1 MAASPSPSWRDA
13 IRGNVLAVG
22 LVSLLSDFA
31 SEMVNPILPL
41 FLAGFVGAGA
51 APLLLGV
58 IEGLA
63 DTTAS
68 LLKIISGRV
77 SDRIGRRKP
86 LVVVGYVL
94 ANAARPLIGLC
105 TTGGQVVALKVVD
118 RIGKGLRTSP
128 RDALIGDAAPPALR
142 GLAFSFHRAMDHS
155 GAVIGPLC
163 AALLLFLLLGRLVWR
178 GAEGELGPSELDAL
192 RTVFLISAVPG
203 ALAVLAAIFGVREIP
218 PTRPLASPRP
228 DAPAGEADAPAG
240 EADAPAGANPRP
252 PRRAPLPRRFYA
264 FVGVATVFALG
275 NSSDLFLVL
284 YAHERH
290 GLGLG
295 GVIGLWVV
303 LHVAKILASLPG
315 GVASDRLGRRPVLI
329 AGWILYAAVYL
340 GFALAPGP
348 GALIAL
354 LVLYGVYYGL
364 TEGAAKALVAD
375 LVESERRATAFGVYH
390 GAIGLAALPASLLF
404 GALWSAFGPIVALG
418 VGSGLAFA
426 ASLGLLVLVRPA
438 PGEQG

>member
-1 MAASPSPSWRDA
+1 MAASPAPSWRDA

-41 FLAGFVGAGA
+41 FLAGVVGAGA

-178 GAEGELGPSELDAL
+178 GAEGELGPSELDDLSPIAHLTRLETL
-192 RTVFLISAVPG
+192 R
-203 ALAVLAAIFGVREIP
+203 
-218 PTRPLASPRP
+218 ASI
-228 DAPAGEADAPAG
+228 
-240 EADAPAGANPRP
+240 NH
-252 PRRAPLPRRFYA
+252 
-264 FVGVATVFALG
+264 V
-275 NSSDLFLVL
+275 SDLKPLEKLVL
-284 YAHERH
+284 
-290 GLGLG
+290 L
-295 GVIGLWVV
+295 
-303 LHVAKILASLPG
+303 
-315 GVASDRLGRRPVLI
+315 DRLDLGRTYVRDIKPLEN
-329 AGWILYAAVYL
+329 
-340 GFALAPGP
+340 
-348 GALIAL
+348 
-354 LVLYGVYYGL
+354 LVNL
-364 TEGAAKALVAD
+364 TELELDDTQVSDISPLSKAKKL
-375 LVESERRATAFGVYH
+375 ERLSIRRT
-390 GAIGLAALPASLLF
+390 
-404 GALWSAFGPIVALG
+404 
-418 VGSGLAFA
+418 
-426 ASLGLLVLVRPA
+426 
-438 PGEQG
+438 

>member
-1 MAASPSPSWRDA
+1 MTRVDPRPSPTWRDA

-41 FLAGFVGAGA
+41 FLGGVVGAGA

-105 TTGGQVVALKVVD
+105 TSGGQVVALKVVD

-163 AALLLFLLLGRLVWR
+163 AALLLFTLLGRLVWR
-178 GAEGELGPSELDAL
+178 GAEGELGPGELDAL
-192 RTVFLISAVPG
+192 RTVFLVSAVPG
-203 ALAVLAAIFGVREIP
+203 ALAVLAAIFGVREIAP
-218 PTRPLASPRP
+218 ARPLASPRADGP
-228 DAPAGEADAPAG
+228 ACDAP
-240 EADAPAGANPRP
+240 PRP
-252 PRRAPLPRRFYA
+252 PRRPLPRRFYA
-264 FVGVATVFALG
+264 FVAVATVFALG

-295 GVIGLWVV
+295 GVIGLWVI

-329 AGWILYAAVYL
+329 AGWVLYAAVYL

-354 LVLYGVYYGL
+354 LILYGVYYGL

-418 VGSGLAFA
+418 VGSGLAFV

-438 PGEQG
+438 PGERG